1 MTEHNAAIGAITA
14 ASENKLREAMH
25 RLLDGK
31 PTRTDGRLLKENL
44 YKEAGVSRATMNRA
58 TTVLAEWA
66 EAVSGPQP
74 RNAELARTDAEIT
87 KLRQT
92 VRELRSQVIDLQEQI
107 VAAASVISTQHNQ
120 LMDLR
125 DRAPTASVT
134 PMRRPSRDFRS

>member
-1 MTEHNAAIGAITA
+1 MTEHDAALGAISA
-14 ASENKLREAMH
+14 ASERKLREAMR

-58 TTVLAEWA
+58 TTVLTEWA
-66 EAVSGPQP
+66 EAVSSPQP

-92 VRELRSQVIDLQEQI
+92 VRELRSQVVDLQEQI

-125 DRAPTASVT
+125 DRIPTASVT
-134 PMRRPSRDFRS
+134 PMLRPSRGFRS